1 MMLNK
6 RLIDLMGADKKFV
19 GWTIL
24 FKWGALLTNVGLL
37 FIFSFV
43 IDNFDFFEPR
53 LWRNILLAFGG
64 ILLFRFLF
72 NYFSVYF
79 AGKVS
84 RMAKIILRNKVYDK
98 ILRIHGGFGGDVD
111 TMEVLQNATEG
122 IESLENYFGRYLPQF
137 FYALIA
143 PVTLFFVTAFVSLKV
158 AVLFIVCVPLIPL
171 SIMLFM
177 KIAKKIMKDY
187 WGAYVDLGGTFLE
200 NLRGLTTLKLFE
212 VADVAHEEMDEEAE
226 SFRKMTMRLLGMQ
239 LNSVTI
245 MDLVAYGGA
254 AAGILVALFEL
265 RAGAISVGEF
275 VFVVLIAA
283 EFFIPLRLL
292 GSFFHV
298 AMTSVTASEKI
309 FDLLAIEEPF
319 FGDRVLGEIDTL
331 EMQGVDFAY
340 DEREMILSGLNFVI
354 RKGDSV
360 AFVGDS
366 GSGKS
371 TLANL
376 LMGLRKPLH
385 GNVLVNGEAIDCY
398 SFEDLM
404 KRITLIST
412 NSPVFGMTIREN
424 LLIANP
430 NATEEEL
437 FEVLEKAQLLKEV
450 LGFPLGLDTGVGQ
463 QGSEL
468 SGGQKQRLA
477 IARAL
482 LADREVLIFD
492 EATSNIDSES
502 EELIW
507 KVIEGLSGRKT
518 LIVISH
524 RLEAVRFVDRIFLL
538 GGGGILEEG
547 KHEALMVNDGRYAAM
562 VRMQKE
568 LESYRGG
575 F

>member
-43 IDNFDFFEPR
+43 IDNFDFFDPR
-53 LWRNILLAFGG
+53 LWRNVLLAFGG

-340 DEREMILSGLNFVI
+340 DEREMILSGLNFMI

-376 LMGLRKPLH
+376 LMGLRKPFH
-385 GNVLVNGEAIDCY
+385 GNVLVNGEAIDSY

-507 KVIEGLSGRKT
+507 KVIEGLSGSKT

-524 RLEAVRFVDRIFLL
+524 RLETVRFVDRIFLL
-538 GGGGILEEG
+538 GGGEILEEG

>member
-53 LWRNILLAFGG
+53 LWRNVLLGFGG

-309 FDLLAIEEPF
+309 FDLLAIEEPY
-319 FGDRVLGEIDTL
+319 FGTQVLGEIDTL

-340 DEREMILSGLNFVI
+340 DQREMILSGLNFVI

-430 NATEEEL
+430 NASEEEL

-507 KVIEGLSGRKT
+507 KVIEGLSGSKT

-538 GGGGILEEG
+538 GGGEILEEG

>member
-43 IDNFDFFEPR
+43 IDNFDFFDPR
-53 LWRNILLAFGG
+53 LWRNVLLGFGG

-340 DEREMILSGLNFVI
+340 DQREMILSGLKFVI

-385 GNVLVNGEAIDCY
+385 GNVLVNGEAIDSY

-507 KVIEGLSGRKT
+507 KVIEGLSGSKT

-538 GGGGILEEG
+538 GGGEILEEG

>member
-43 IDNFDFFEPR
+43 IDNFDFFDPQ

-187 WGAYVDLGGTFLE
+187 WGAYIDLGGTFLE

-275 VFVVLIAA
+275 VFVVLFAA

-385 GNVLVNGEAIDCY
+385 GNVLVNGEAIDSY

-507 KVIEGLSGRKT
+507 KVIEGLSGSKT

-538 GGGGILEEG
+538 GGGEILEEG
-547 KHEALMVNDGRYAAM
+547 KHEALMVN
-562 VRMQKE
+562 
-568 LESYRGG
+568 
-575 F
+575 